1 VEFIKEFLLKII
13 PYKGRIL
20 GSLVGLITG
29 LLWAFLGFW
38 KALAFIFCVL
48 LGFILGKKIDQRG
61 SLREILNRVIPPN
74 D

>member
-1 VEFIKEFLLKII
+1 MEFLKEFLPKII

-38 KALAFIFCVL
+38 KALAFIICIF
-48 LGFILGKKIDQRG
+48 LGFLLGKKIDQRG
-61 SLREILNRVIPPN
+61 SIRNILNRVLPPN